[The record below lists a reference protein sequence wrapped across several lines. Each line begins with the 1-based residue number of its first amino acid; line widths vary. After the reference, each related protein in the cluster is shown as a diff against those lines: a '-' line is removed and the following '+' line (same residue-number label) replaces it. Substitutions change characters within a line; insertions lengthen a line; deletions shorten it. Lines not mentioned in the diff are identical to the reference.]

1 MAERQQRLRWFEIEV
16 TGLGYRPMRELLRA
30 TNGTAARKAAQA
42 KYGPAAVIA
51 LVRQHERRLMLNRSS
66 PDPRRRTANSQ
77 TRNSCAVAIT
87 TAHQQS
93 DWKPPTGANAFSNLQ
108 AGN

>member
-1 MAERQQRLRWFEIEV
+1 MASDKQRLRWFEIEV

-30 TNGTAARKAAQA
+30 NSGSAARKAAQA

-51 LVRQHERRLMLNRSS
+51 LVQQHERRLMLNRSS
-66 PDPRRRTANSQ
+66 PDPRRR
-77 TRNSCAVAIT
+77 AIT

-93 DWKPPTGANAFSNLQ
+93 EWKPPTGANAFSNLQ

>member
-1 MAERQQRLRWFEIEV
+1 MASDKQRLRWFEIEV

-30 TNGTAARKAAQA
+30 NSGSAARKAAQA
-42 KYGPAAVIA
+42 KYGPTAVVA
-51 LVRQHERRLMLNRSS
+51 LVQQHERRLMLNRSS
-66 PDPRRRTANSQ
+66 PDPRRR
-77 TRNSCAVAIT
+77 AIT